1 MNRVKISGEV
11 NKPGYYYV
19 SKNERL
25 SSLLDKAGDYTESAY
40 PIGGTLLRRSAK
52 QLEIDYNE
60 KLYAQI
66 IKNLSTEIVTGNNV
80 PFQTI
85 SFILNEFRS
94 IQPNGRVITQFNKP
108 IIKSDKSQ
116 DIILENGD
124 EIFIPKRSNIVYV
137 FGEVL
142 NPGPQVFSTSN
153 SLNDYVKS
161 AGGYTNL
168 VDDTSIILVYPDGKS
183 KLINKSI
190 FSFSNDDILPGS
202 VIYASRDLRKLDNLR
217 LASTL
222 APIVSSI
229 AISLASLNSIS
240 ND

>member
-1 MNRVKISGEV
+1 MNRVKVSGEV

-85 SFILNEFRS
+85 IYLNEFRS

-137 FGEVL
+137 FGEDLVL
-142 NPGPQVFSTSN
+142 GHRYSVH
-153 SLNDYVKS
+153 
-161 AGGYTNL
+161 
-168 VDDTSIILVYPDGKS
+168 
-183 KLINKSI
+183 LIH
-190 FSFSNDDILPGS
+190 
-202 VIYASRDLRKLDNLR
+202 
-217 LASTL
+217 
-222 APIVSSI
+222 
-229 AISLASLNSIS
+229 
-240 ND
+240 

>member
-1 MNRVKISGEV
+1 MISFFGSPSPEDIISLSSENNVISVSMASSDKHNVRLGSNITITSSNTVNVNRVKISGEV
-11 NKPGYYYV
+11 NKPGYYYI

-25 SSLLDKAGDYTESAY
+25 SSLLDKAGNYTESAY

-52 QLEIDYNE
+52 QLEIEYNE
-60 KLYAQI
+60 KLYSQI

-80 PFQTI
+80 PFQTV

-94 IQPNGRVITQFNKP
+94 IKPNGRVITEFNKP

-124 EIFIPKRSNIVYV
+124 EIFIPKRSNVVYV
-137 FGEVL
+137 FGES

-153 SLNDYVKS
+153 SLSDYVKS

-168 VDDTSIILVYPDGKS
+168 VDDASVILVYPTE
-183 KLINKSI
+183 
-190 FSFSNDDILPGS
+190 
-202 VIYASRDLRKLDNLR
+202 DL
-217 LASTL
+217 S
-222 APIVSSI
+222 
-229 AISLASLNSIS
+229 
-240 ND
+240 